1 MKSKFK
7 PIMINFDKNSC
18 EAEQLKAK
26 QKLEILDEASVWIHN
41 TIEIE
46 KKINLKRLHLNM
58 VEYFKDALLVVYKDQ
73 NTLGLS
79 AEKLIE
85 AKEFKVNELAEIQNR
100 YEAND
105 MVVTF
110 SKNYLPSCRVERK
123 DFETY
128 TKNEKQNRR
137 LLVGNKLI
145 TALNELEKEHSIAKL
160 FCNRLTNGYVN
171 WDMYRNGYYVNPE
184 MLKV

>member
-1 MKSKFK
+1 MKSKFT
-7 PIMINFDKNSC
+7 PIMIKFDKDSY

-100 YEAND
+100 YEANN
-105 MVVTF
+105 MVVKF

-128 TKNEKQNRR
+128 TENDKQNTR
-137 LLVGNKLI
+137 LLVGNNLI
-145 TALNELEKEHSIAKL
+145 AALNALDKHHPTAKL

-171 WDMYRNGYYVNPE
+171 FDMHRNGYYVNPE